1 MKFMTVSFAK
11 YKMDP
16 KHFKSSMK
24 TKLKKVL
31 IVGSAPDAVRTAGW
45 DTSFFDHIIAINNAW
60 MACPSW
66 SCLIFPDDFPKER
79 RPCTDSLKGKQIVTS
94 YEFVPILNEFGGF
107 VYAGGTM
114 SFTAGYWALGALK
127 PDVIAYIGCDMVYD
141 AKPGQITHFYGCGV
155 ADPLREDVTL
165 QSLEAKSLRL
175 QALAERNGCAVV
187 NLSNQQTSRLLLPR
201 IELQI
206 LEAMKQNSH
215 TTAFNH
221 MAVQEALDA
230 ESELGYWVESGR
242 YWEKYEQFDSH
253 QLQQIDALWLRTV
266 SESVCS

>member
-1 MKFMTVSFAK
+1 MK
-11 YKMDP
+11 P
-16 KHFKSSMK
+16 
-24 TKLKKVL
+24 KLKKIL
-31 IVGSAPDAVRTAGW
+31 IVGSAPDAVRTESW

-60 MACPSW
+60 MVCPSW
-66 SCLIFPDDFPKER
+66 SYLIFPDDFPKER
-79 RPCTDSLKGKQIVTS
+79 HPRIDSHKGKQIVTS
-94 YEFVPILNEFGGF
+94 HEFVPILNEFGGF

-141 AKPGQITHFYGCGV
+141 ARPGQITHFYGCGV

-175 QALAERNGCAVV
+175 QALAERNSCAVV

-201 IELQI
+201 IELQT
-206 LEAMKQNSH
+206 LEAMTQNSL
-215 TTAFNH
+215 TTTFDN
-221 MAVQEALDA
+221 MAVQDALRA

-242 YWEKYEQFDSH
+242 YWERYEQFDSRK
-253 QLQQIDALWLRTV
+253 LQEIDALWLRTV
-266 SESVCS
+266 SESVYS

>member
-1 MKFMTVSFAK
+1 MKL
-11 YKMDP
+11 
-16 KHFKSSMK
+16 
-24 TKLKKVL
+24 KLKKVL

-45 DTSFFDHIIAINNAW
+45 DTSCFDHIIAINNAW

-66 SCLIFPDDFPKER
+66 SCLIFPDDFPRER
-79 RPCTDSLKGKQIVTS
+79 HPCTDALKGKQVVTS
-94 YEFVPILNEFGGF
+94 QEFVPIQNEFGGF

-141 AKPGQITHFYGCGV
+141 AKSGQMTHFYGQGA

-201 IELQI
+201 IDLKA
-206 LEAMKQNSH
+206 LEAMTQTSP
-215 TTAFNH
+215 TTTFNH
-221 MAVQEALDA
+221 LAVQDALRA

-253 QLQQIDALWLRTV
+253 KLQEIDALWLSTI
-266 SESVCS
+266 SKTVCS

>member
-1 MKFMTVSFAK
+1 MK
-11 YKMDP
+11 P
-16 KHFKSSMK
+16 
-24 TKLKKVL
+24 KLKKIL
-31 IVGSAPDAVRTAGW
+31 IVGSAPDAVRTASW

-66 SCLIFPDDFPKER
+66 NCLIFPDDFPKER
-79 RPCTDSLKGKQIVTS
+79 HPSNDSLKGKKIVTS
-94 YEFVPILNEFGGF
+94 YEFVPIQNEFGGF
-107 VYAGGTM
+107 IYAGGTM

-141 AKPGQITHFYGCGV
+141 ARLGEKTHFYGCGV

-175 QALAERNGCAVV
+175 QALAERNCCAVV
-187 NLSNQQTSRLLLPR
+187 NLSKQPTSRLLLPR
-201 IELQI
+201 IELQT
-206 LEAMKQNSH
+206 LEAMTQNLL
-215 TTAFNH
+215 TTTFDN
-221 MAVQEALDA
+221 MAVQDALRA

-242 YWEKYEQFDSH
+242 YWENYEQFDSRK
-253 QLQQIDALWLRTV
+253 LQEIDALWLRTV

>member
-1 MKFMTVSFAK
+1 MN
-11 YKMDP
+11 P
-16 KHFKSSMK
+16 
-24 TKLKKVL
+24 KLKKVL
-31 IVGSAPDAVRTAGW
+31 IVGSAPDAVRTAAW
-45 DTSFFDHIIAINNAW
+45 DTSFFSHIIAINNAW
-60 MACPSW
+60 MACPTW

-79 RPCTDSLKGKQIVTS
+79 HPCTDSLKGKQIVTS
-94 YEFVPILNEFGGF
+94 HEFVPIQNEFGGF

-141 AKPGQITHFYGCGV
+141 AKPGQMTHFYGCGA

-187 NLSNQQTSRLLLPR
+187 NLSSQHTSRLLLPR
-201 IELQI
+201 IDLQT
-206 LEAMKQNSH
+206 LEAMTQTSP
-215 TTAFNH
+215 TTTFNN
-221 MAVQEALDA
+221 MAVQDALRA

-253 QLQQIDALWLRTV
+253 KLQEIDALWLRTI

>member
-1 MKFMTVSFAK
+1 MK
-11 YKMDP
+11 P
-16 KHFKSSMK
+16 
-24 TKLKKVL
+24 KLKKIL
-31 IVGSAPDAVRTAGW
+31 IVGSAPDAVRTESW

-60 MACPSW
+60 MVCPSW
-66 SCLIFPDDFPKER
+66 SYLIFPDDFPKER
-79 RPCTDSLKGKQIVTS
+79 HPRIDSHKGKQIVTS
-94 YEFVPILNEFGGF
+94 HEFVPILNEFGGF

-201 IELQI
+201 IELQT
-206 LEAMKQNSH
+206 LEAMTQNSL
-215 TTAFNH
+215 TTTFDN
-221 MAVQEALDA
+221 MAVHDALRA
-230 ESELGYWVESGR
+230 ESELGYLVESGR
-242 YWEKYEQFDSH
+242 YWERYEQFDSRK
-253 QLQQIDALWLRTV
+253 LQEIDALWLRTV